1 MRIHKLVFENIN
13 SLRGV
18 HTIDFQEEPAFRS
31 SNLFAITGPTGA
43 GKTTILDVVTL
54 ALYHRTPRLGEVTTG
69 QLEKLGA
76 ILTRD
81 TDQALAEVTFSTP
94 AGIFRAKW
102 SLKREIISRGANKGQ
117 ARLEEY
123 AEIADVEKD
132 EIIASKKKKEVQEEI
147 RKRIGLD
154 YEQFVKAILLSQGDF
169 AAFLKAKR
177 EERAELLE
185 RITGTEIY
193 RRLGMEAYARWN
205 DGYRLE
211 IDQKKQQIDLQKLL
225 KEEEVE
231 DFRKLIAEYEEKSR
245 QAEAGRK
252 ELEQHLQRKNRQ
264 AEVHRQLQ
272 AIQAADWPRWETEN
286 RQFEEQVLPAFRR
299 HEQVQQFSIQLS
311 DYQINESSLAQAV
324 ALQQRLSADRLRAV
338 ENRDQLLKAITAL
351 TGKAVTGDTAAET
364 IAAFRDT
371 VSAQAALR
379 QEAGRKWESA
389 REEAAY
395 WLSKIPVP
403 ELHTTWK
410 QEAYAEVLESSR
422 GQWKEAQRRL
432 QELKEALNVGDDL
445 RERQV
450 QAQERRDGLRELETQ
465 VSQYEQ
471 LRKRLT
477 EYDRQSEEQQ
487 EKKKHSLATETAAHQ
502 RWEKVRKTW
511 LDAQQE
517 QLAFIRETSIPR
529 LQNELKEGEPCPV
542 CGSAHHPV
550 VHGKEEAFRI
560 ENYLTE
566 LETLKVK
573 AEQLEQQT
581 SLAEKEWRHAESVR
595 QSAETTL
602 AALDREKAAA
612 QAELHPIAERINTSK
627 TRLNIEKIG
636 KSEDIRGWIQGETDV
651 LRQLEEM
658 SGLQE
663 RSESLAQFGRFL
675 KAGLEHFREQQEAA
689 ARLRELYPKEPR
701 LLNPECDELLRKL
714 VQKEYSPALYDAEC
728 KEADDTAGR
737 LEKAFQTLKNV
748 LLADLRPLGFESVA
762 EARRAILPH
771 EETRRI
777 AEQKEALSRRKTQ
790 METSIGTLSKE
801 AEELLAAD
809 TSELTPE
816 VLLKRIDD
824 YKIDEREFQQ
834 KIGGWKQMLLD
845 NETSRSEH
853 ARRLEEITILEQKY
867 LKWRLLSEALG
878 DREGRRFNQFAQKL
892 TLANLVRSANGR
904 LKDLSDRY
912 LLLPPDKDEE
922 TLRVL
927 DRHFDESRA
936 VSTLSGGETFLVSL
950 ALALGLSDM
959 VSKNVRI
966 ESLFIDEGFGTLD
979 PETLET
985 ALGTLEKLQ
994 AESNRLIGVIS
1005 HVEALKERIT
1015 TQIRLTKQANGFS
1028 KLEIVG

>member
-18 HTIDFQEEPAFRS
+18 HSIDFQEEPAFRS

-43 GKTTILDVVTL
+43 GKTTILDVITL
-54 ALYHRTPRLGEVTTG
+54 ALYHRTPRLGEVTTN

-81 TDQALAEVTFSTP
+81 TDQASADVTFSTP
-94 AGIFRAKW
+94 AGTFRAKW
-102 SLKREIISRGANKGQ
+102 SLKREIISRGVNKGQ

-123 AEIADVEKD
+123 AEISDVEKD

-225 KEEEVE
+225 SEEDVAGY
-231 DFRKLIAEYEEKSR
+231 RTSITEYEEKAR
-245 QAEAGRK
+245 LAEAGRK
-252 ELEQHLQRKNRQ
+252 ELELHLQRKTRQ
-264 AEVHRQLQ
+264 AEIHRQLQ
-272 AIQAADWPRWETEN
+272 AIQTTEWPRWEAEN
-286 RQFEEQVLPAFRR
+286 RQFEERVLPAFRK
-299 HEQVQQFSIQLS
+299 HEQIQQFSSQLS
-311 DYQINESSLAQAV
+311 DYQISESSFVQADS
-324 ALQQRLSADRLRAV
+324 LLKRLSADRQRAS
-338 ENRDQLLKAITAL
+338 ENRERLLTDITVL
-351 TGKAVTGDTAAET
+351 TGKEVTGDNAAEAVT
-364 IAAFRDT
+364 LFRDT
-371 VSAQAALR
+371 VSTQVTLR
-379 QEAGRKWESA
+379 LEAGRKWESA

-395 WLSKIPVP
+395 WLGKIPVP
-403 ELHTTWK
+403 ALHALWR
-410 QEAYAEVLESSR
+410 QEAYADVLDSSR
-422 GQWKEAQRRL
+422 AQWKESQRRL
-432 QELKEALNVGDDL
+432 QELKEALQVGDDL
-445 RERQV
+445 RERQ
-450 QAQERRDGLRELETQ
+450 QQTQERREGLRELESQ

-471 LRKRLT
+471 LRKRLA
-477 EYDRQSEEQQ
+477 EYDRQSAEQQ
-487 EKKKHSLATETAAHQ
+487 ERKKHSLATEIAAHQ

-511 LDAQQE
+511 LEAQQE

-529 LQNELKEGEPCPV
+529 LQNELKTGEPCPV
-542 CGSAHHPV
+542 CGSTHHPI
-550 VHGKEEAFRI
+550 VHGEEEAFRI

-566 LETLKVK
+566 LEALKGK

-581 SLAEKEWRHAESVR
+581 ALAEKEWRHAESVR
-595 QSAETTL
+595 QSADTTL
-602 AALDREKAAA
+602 AAIEREKVAA
-612 QAELHPIAERINTSK
+612 QAELHPVAERINQSK
-627 TRLNIEKIG
+627 NRLNIEKIG
-636 KSEDIRGWIQGETDV
+636 KSEEIRGWIQAETDV

-658 SGLQE
+658 TGLQE

-675 KAGLEHFREQQEAA
+675 KSGLEHFQEQQEAA
-689 ARLRELYPKEPR
+689 ARLRQLYPKEPR

-714 VQKEYSPALYDAEC
+714 VQKEYSPVLYDAEC
-728 KEADDTAGR
+728 KDAGEAVDR
-737 LEKAFQTLKNV
+737 LGKAFETLKKQ
-748 LLADLRPLGFESVA
+748 LLAELQPLGFESVA
-762 EARRAILPH
+762 DARKAVLPH
-771 EETRRI
+771 EETRRM
-777 AEQKEALSRRKTQ
+777 AGQKEALSRRKTQ

-816 VLLKRIDD
+816 VLAKRIDD

-845 NETSRSEH
+845 NETSRAEH
-853 ARRLEEITILEQKY
+853 ARRLEEIAVLEQKY

-912 LLLPPDKDEE
+912 LLLPPDRDEE

-936 VSTLSGGETFLVSL
+936 VATLSGGETFLVSL

-985 ALGTLEKLQ
+985 ALGALEKLQ

-1015 TQIRLTKQANGFS
+1015 TQIRLTKQSNGFS